1 MIACKV
7 LVDVNKCSFLIR
19 SGKSSLITAILG
31 LEDLL
36 EGRILIDGVSTS
48 TLSLDVL
55 RSIICLI
62 PQEPTLFHGSVRV
75 NIDPKNEFSDGQI
88 WDALSAVQLT
98 SVIERMSEQLQTVV
112 TESGST
118 FSAGQRQVSLN
129 ALETMFEEILLC
141 GSLVA

>member
-1 MIACKV
+1 M
-7 LVDVNKCSFLIR
+7 
-19 SGKSSLITAILG
+19 
-31 LEDLL
+31 

-88 WDALSAVQLT
+88 WDALAAVQLT

-129 ALETMFEEILLC
+129 ALQTI
-141 GSLVA
+141 

>member
-7 LVDVNKCSFLIR
+7 LVDVDKCSFLIR

-88 WDALSAVQLT
+88 WDALAAVQLT

>member
-7 LVDVNKCSFLIR
+7 LVDVDKCSFLIR

-88 WDALSAVQLT
+88 WDALAAVQLT

-129 ALETMFEEILLC
+129 ALQTI
-141 GSLVA
+141 